1 MSAIKILAK
10 DNWIMYSKVVAK
22 QFGVNAAIVLG
33 AMCTYQSWNND
44 QEFTRAQPEITAD
57 TCLSAYEIRAAVKVL
72 ADNGLLTVVSKG
84 LPKQNY
90 YQVVDD
96 KLLKILTTGSENFTP
111 LDVKNF
117 DDYIVNNKITNP
129 YTNNNSNK
137 NKEKENKYN
146 VEIVEIIDYLNEK
159 LGTEYRAKS
168 RVNRECIT
176 ARLNEG
182 FTVDD
187 FKKVID
193 NKYEDWGGTEMELY
207 LRPQTLFGTKF
218 ETYLNAST
226 GKRKSKVEKPTTGI
240 WLG

>member
-1 MSAIKILAK
+1 MGTFRINHNTNYTVVSNRHLRDKEMSLKAK
-10 DNWIMYSKVVAK
+10 
-22 QFGVNAAIVLG
+22 
-33 AMCTYQSWNND
+33 
-44 QEFTRAQPEITAD
+44 
-57 TCLSAYEIRAAVKVL
+57 
-72 ADNGLLTVVSKG
+72 GLLTLMLSLPDDWNYSIEGLVKLSKDGKGSVTNGLYELEKLGYMTRTQTKDSKG
-84 LPKQNY
+84 QFNGYDWEVYESPVTENPLTENPPTVNPTQINTT
-90 YQVVDD
+90 
-96 KLLKILTTGSENFTP
+96 KIYPYDIT
-111 LDVKNF
+111 
-117 DDYIVNNKITNP
+117 NNKYI
-129 YTNNNSNK
+129 
-137 NKEKENKYN
+137 NKEKESKY
-146 VEIVEIIDYLNEK
+146 IVEIAEVIDYLNEK

-193 NKYEDWGGTEMELY
+193 NKYEDWGGTDMELY

-226 GKRKSKVEKPTTGI
+226 GKRKSKIEKPTMGI